1 MKLLNALRCDLNK
14 AILNIGFLGAAAVTT
29 ILCFTA
35 NVYNDSNI
43 GKSYSVFEVLF
54 NLDKSIIKS
63 DYSFASLMVF
73 RMALSGYVSMF
84 MPIIVAF
91 PFMVSFCTERNSGLM
106 RFVIPR
112 SGKYPYYFSKFLA
125 SFISGGLAV
134 LIGTAVFGMVCCV
147 LFPSLSSYELSAE
160 QMEWFLPNGVFPE
173 IVKVLLS
180 GFLYGAIATLP
191 AFFLSSFCKNPYII
205 TCLPFMLIYVWNTA
219 ISKAVSKGIEAGN
232 YDIYTKLSP
241 FMPDS
246 IMNVL
251 RFAEMND
258 VTRNTLIFNGAYLAI
273 LLAGHII
280 IMNKRIDKGA

>member
-14 AILNIGFLGAAAVTT
+14 AVVNIGFLGAAAVTT

-35 NVYNDSNI
+35 SVYNDSDI

-54 NLDKSIIKS
+54 ALDKSIIAS
-63 DYSFASLMVF
+63 DRSLSSLIVF
-73 RMALSGYVSMF
+73 QYALSGYVSMF

-91 PFMVSFCTERNSGLM
+91 PFMVSFCSERNSGLM
-106 RFVIPR
+106 RMTIPR

-134 LIGTAVFGMVCCV
+134 LIGTAVFGIVCA
-147 LFPSLSSYELSAE
+147 LIFPDISSYDISAE
-160 QMEWFLPNGVFPE
+160 ELQWILPDGVFPAV
-173 IVKVLLS
+173 VKVLLG
-180 GFLYGAIATLP
+180 GFLYGAISTLP

-205 TCLPFMLIYVWNTA
+205 TCLPFMLVFVWNTA
-219 ISKAVSKGIEAGN
+219 VSKIVSKGFETGN
-232 YDIYTKLSP
+232 YEVYTRLSP

-251 RFAEMND
+251 RYSDGNG
-258 VTRNTLIFNGAYLAI
+258 VIINTLIFNGAYLAI
-273 LLAGHII
+273 LLAGHIA
-280 IMNKRIDKGA
+280 IMNKRTDKGA